1 MERIVVLAGGFGGAR
16 FLRGLRAVAPESKIT
31 VVANTG
37 DDITLFGLRICPDLD
52 TLMYTLGGVVNEK
65 TGWGRDGE
73 TFSSKAELAGFGV
86 GPSWFGLGDRDLAT
100 HLIRTEMLN
109 AGYSLTDVT
118 SALAKRWEL
127 GLDLLPMCDERVETH
142 VRINDGD
149 GDRFIHFQEWWIR
162 LGAKVA
168 AEQFVALNI
177 EQSKPAKGVLEA
189 IAEAELIILPPSN
202 PVVSIGI
209 ILQVPGIL
217 AALKNAKAPI
227 VGVSPIVNGAPV
239 RGMADK
245 CLTAIGVETNAYA
258 VGAHYGARS
267 AGGLLD
273 GWLVDATDSP
283 IEISGIEVR
292 ALNLLMND
300 PVKTQA
306 IAQEALNLGRALSK
320 QRASL

>member
-16 FLRGLRAVAPESKIT
+16 FLRGLREVAAEAKIT

-65 TGWGRDGE
+65 TGWGREGE
-73 TFSSKAELAGFGV
+73 TFNSKAELAGFGV
-86 GPSWFGLGDRDLAT
+86 GPNWFGLGDRDLAT

-118 SALAKRWEL
+118 SALAKRWQL
-127 GLDLLPMCDERVETH
+127 GIDLLPMCDERVETH
-142 VRINDGD
+142 VRISDED

-168 AEQFVALNI
+168 AQQFVCLNI
-177 EQSKPAKGVLEA
+177 EQSRPAKGVLEA
-189 IAEAELIILPPSN
+189 IAEAELIILAPSN
-202 PVVSIGI
+202 PVVSTGI

-217 AALKNAKAPI
+217 VALKNAEAPI
-227 VGVSPIVNGAPV
+227 VGVSPIINGAPV

-245 CLTAIGVETNAYA
+245 CLAPIGVETNARA
-258 VGAHYGARS
+258 VGAHYGARA

-273 GWLVDATDSP
+273 GWLVDTADSP

-292 ALNLLMND
+292 ALNLLMSD
-300 PVKTQA
+300 PVTTQA
-306 IAQEALNLGRALSK
+306 IAQEALNLGRDLSYK
-320 QRASL
+320 RRTL